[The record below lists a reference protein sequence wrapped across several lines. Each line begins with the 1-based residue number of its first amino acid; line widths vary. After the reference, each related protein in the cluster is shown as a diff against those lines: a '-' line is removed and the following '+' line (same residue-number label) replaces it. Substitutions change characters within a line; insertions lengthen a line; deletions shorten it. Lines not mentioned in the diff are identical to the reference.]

1 MPRKKKTQKVRFHK
15 GDKRPGGGNMKL
27 KYTTNLIKK
36 GRKMVWQVVESP
48 TNSIIKSFFFEEDA
62 QSLCDFQNKHQV
74 WSVSGGIP
82 SFLCE
87 NFRGK

>member
-1 MPRKKKTQKVRFHK
+1 MPRKKTQKVKFHK
-15 GDKRPGGGNMKL
+15 GDKRPGGKNMKL
-27 KYTTNLIKK
+27 TYTTNLLKK
-36 GRKMVWQVVESP
+36 GKKMVWQVVESP